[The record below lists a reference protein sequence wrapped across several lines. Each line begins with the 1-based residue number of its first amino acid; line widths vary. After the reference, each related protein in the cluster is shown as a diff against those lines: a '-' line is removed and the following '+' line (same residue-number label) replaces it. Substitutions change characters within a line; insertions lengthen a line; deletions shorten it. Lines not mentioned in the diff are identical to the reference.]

1 MSGGHAHTCTSLD
14 HRQVQPPW
22 PDPEGS
28 FPLSRLNLRCLKH
41 CVITW
46 GGGRAPSFREVAR
59 CPRECEHS
67 SGVAVL
73 CGAAA
78 PSSRVPPVPG
88 GGAAAEVRI
97 RVYVCHTF

>member
-1 MSGGHAHTCTSLD
+1 MAGPRRQFSLVETEPEVSEALRD
-14 HRQVQPPW
+14 HV
-22 PDPEGS
+22 
-28 FPLSRLNLRCLKH
+28 
-41 CVITW
+41 

>member
-1 MSGGHAHTCTSLD
+1 MAGPRRQFSLVETEPEVSEALRDHVGGVRPSAS
-14 HRQVQPPW
+14 
-22 PDPEGS
+22 
-28 FPLSRLNLRCLKH
+28 
-41 CVITW
+41 
-46 GGGRAPSFREVAR
+46 GRAPSFREVAR

>member
-1 MSGGHAHTCTSLD
+1 MAGPRRQFSLVETEPEVSEALRD
-14 HRQVQPPW
+14 HV
-22 PDPEGS
+22 
-28 FPLSRLNLRCLKH
+28 
-41 CVITW
+41 
-46 GGGRAPSFREVAR
+46 GGGAAECFGARPFLPGGPR